1 MFLCFLKKKF
11 DRTVALNC
19 PLEYNYL
26 QHTKCILHYFFQFW
40 VNYGNDE
47 KWFFFHLIENW
58 EQLTFSLRPFADQL
72 TKMMNGEIQQTC
84 KKYPITVQ
92 RVPNLQKWDL
102 LAIPI
107 WNYLITIRRT
117 TKIALGNRY
126 I

>member
-26 QHTKCILHYFFQFW
+26 QHTKCILHYFFNFESTMEMMK
-40 VNYGNDE
+40 ND
-47 KWFFFHLIENW
+47 FFFHLIENW
-58 EQLTFSLRPFADQL
+58 EQLKFSLRPFADQL

-92 RVPNLQKWDL
+92 RVPNLQK
-102 LAIPI
+102 
-107 WNYLITIRRT
+107 
-117 TKIALGNRY
+117 
-126 I
+126 

>member
-1 MFLCFLKKKF
+1 MFLCFLKKNLIELWLWIVHWNTTTYSTQNVF
-11 DRTVALNC
+11 CT
-19 PLEYNYL
+19 
-26 QHTKCILHYFFQFW
+26 IFFNFESTMEMMK
-40 VNYGNDE
+40 ND
-47 KWFFFHLIENW
+47 FFFHLIENW
-58 EQLTFSLRPFADQL
+58 EQLKFSLRPFADQL